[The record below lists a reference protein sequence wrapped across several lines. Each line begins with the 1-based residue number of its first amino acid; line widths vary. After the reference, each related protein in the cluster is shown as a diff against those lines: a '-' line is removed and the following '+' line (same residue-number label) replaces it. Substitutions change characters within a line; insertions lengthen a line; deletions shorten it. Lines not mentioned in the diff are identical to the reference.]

1 MGQHMLIDLLRICAR
16 FSRKITKSRKM
27 RNDAGAML
35 PTCRLKWIG
44 EAGLRDAEFGST
56 RGRLRIWMRLIL
68 RVTQSFVHDR
78 GPCGRREVT
87 KVFRGG
93 GWASGER
100 MGAATAR
107 RHAGSRMS
115 RESCGDCGEYINI
128 SIV

>member
-68 RVTQSFVHDR
+68 RMTQSFVHDR
-78 GPCGRREVT
+78 GVLRSAGGDEGF
-87 KVFRGG
+87 FRGAVGHLESAWARPRLG
-93 GWASGER
+93 GMLAAGCRASR
-100 MGAATAR
+100 VVTA
-107 RHAGSRMS
+107 GNTST
-115 RESCGDCGEYINI
+115 
-128 SIV
+128 

>member
-56 RGRLRIWMRLIL
+56 RGRLRM
-68 RVTQSFVHDR
+68 TQSFVHDTR
-78 GPCGRREVT
+78 VLRSAGRDEGIFGGR
-87 KVFRGG
+87 FGIWRAHARGG
-93 GWASGER
+93 HGS
-100 MGAATAR
+100 AACWQQDVAR
-107 RHAGSRMS
+107 
-115 RESCGDCGEYINI
+115 
-128 SIV
+128 VVW